1 MKLVGNM
8 LWLHREAL
16 YSRGDVKNL
25 SVKLW
30 YVIIIIIKWVQL
42 KIIIIIIKIKSNK
55 FIRVVI
61 IILVRYIIIL
71 LRYIIILGRYIIIDV
86 YIFFNKMYFVCDFKG
101 ISY

>member
-1 MKLVGNM
+1 MKLVG
-8 LWLHREAL
+8 WLHREIL
-16 YSRGDVKNL
+16 YSLYRGDVNTL

-42 KIIIIIIKIKSNK
+42 KVIIIIIKMNSNK
-55 FIRVVI
+55 FITVVI

-71 LRYIIILGRYIIIDV
+71 LRSIIILVRYIIIDV
-86 YIFFNKMYFVCDFKG
+86 YIFFNKMYFVCYFKG